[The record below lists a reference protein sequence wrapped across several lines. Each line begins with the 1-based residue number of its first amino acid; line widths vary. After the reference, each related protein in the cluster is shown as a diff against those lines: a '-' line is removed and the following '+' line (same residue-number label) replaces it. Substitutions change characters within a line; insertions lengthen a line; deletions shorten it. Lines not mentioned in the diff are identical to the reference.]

1 MSPFNAGIR
10 TLFTVFLLVMTAAA
24 CMGRERDPAGMRT
37 ASLVN
42 HGDDALD
49 RLNWSPVPTPPAL
62 PTASLLGLASPR
74 LSSGVSSRQLGG
86 LRTRDGRLASLGVLS
101 PRMAPALVLIRFPPD
116 SPRERLLYGVA
127 VISPRA
133 AVAIEILR
141 EGRRRMKR

>member
-1 MSPFNAGIR
+1 MSPFNAGTR
-10 TLFTVFLLVMTAAA
+10 TLFAVFLLAMTAASCA
-24 CMGRERDPAGMRT
+24 GRERDQAGMGK

-42 HGDDALD
+42 RGDDALD

-101 PRMAPALVLIRFPPD
+101 PRMAPAVVLIRFPPD

>member
-1 MSPFNAGIR
+1 MSPFTTGMR

-42 HGDDALD
+42 RSDDALD

-86 LRTRDGRLASLGVLS
+86 LQTRDGRLASLGVLS
-101 PRMAPALVLIRFPPD
+101 PRLAPAVVLIRFPPD